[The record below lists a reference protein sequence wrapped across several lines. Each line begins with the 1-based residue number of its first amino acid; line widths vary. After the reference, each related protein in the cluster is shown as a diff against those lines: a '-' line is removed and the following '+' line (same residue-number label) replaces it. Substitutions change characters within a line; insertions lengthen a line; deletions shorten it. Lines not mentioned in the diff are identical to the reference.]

1 MFNMNV
7 FQQMLS
13 KSLDVVQSEDW
24 VAELGETFGEQ
35 VSLYNNYPEEK
46 VHISRGKAKFQW
58 Y

>member
-46 VHISRGKAKFQW
+46 VHISRGKAKFQ
-58 Y
+58 